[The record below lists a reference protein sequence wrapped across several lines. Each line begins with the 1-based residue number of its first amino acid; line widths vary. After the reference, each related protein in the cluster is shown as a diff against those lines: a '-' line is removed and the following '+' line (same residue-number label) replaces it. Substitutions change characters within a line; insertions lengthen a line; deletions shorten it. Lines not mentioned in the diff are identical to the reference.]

1 MEKFTFPLET
11 ISLYFGFTKYN
22 VFEFFKE
29 YIESILSKYEWFNG
43 VKIDVS
49 SYKNKGKVLPFYTV
63 MYDTGG
69 HRWNIEEDDVENKVQ
84 TMFDLLF
91 PKDKDGELTA
101 VWDDKFV

>member
-1 MEKFTFPLET
+1 M
-11 ISLYFGFTKYN
+11 KYIITESQEMSIRKVN
-22 VFEFFKE
+22 FFKE
-29 YIESILSKYEWFNG
+29 YIEGILSKYEWFNG

-69 HRWNIEEDDVENKVQ
+69 YRWNIEEDDVENKVQ

-101 VWDDKFV
+101 VWDDMFV